1 MKDNRRVM
9 KSLRNVFVP
18 ALLLVLAMLL
28 PQRALSQNG
37 SPERQVDSL
46 QAVNDSLVQRLRNQV
61 QELELQG
68 IIMREQLERTGKNAR
83 EDSLRMVERKARIDS
98 LRQTTPGAPLIVD
111 GDTLLTV
118 YARKG
123 GMLPEARVEDI
134 RETVLSLG
142 KSLKFFVDSIYI
154 YEGDFTTDIMAGETV
169 VMSVTDTDGLWQNK
183 TRQELA
189 SEYAVIIQKKVS
201 QLHDEYG
208 LQKKME
214 SLLYGL
220 LIILVQVLLIWLT
233 NWLYRRWRFRLLRL
247 LLKST
252 KPLEFKGYEV
262 LTKHRMG
269 VLFVMM
275 LKTFRILIIFLQL
288 LISIPILFSLFPETK
303 ALIYKL
309 LGYIWDPIT
318 DIFSSIINFLPNFFK
333 IVIIVLCFRYLV
345 KGLKYLANELKT
357 GKLKINGFYAD
368 WAMPT
373 YLVLRILC
381 YSFMLVMI
389 WPLLPSSN
397 SEVFQGVSVFIGVI
411 VSLGSSSIIGNVM
424 AGMVMTYMRPFRIG
438 DFIRYGD
445 TEGFVIEKTMLVTRI
460 RTRKNEVITIPNSNL
475 MTSQTSNFT
484 FAAQNYGVIVHTKV
498 TIGYDMKWTLI
509 RDLLLEAAHNTP
521 HIVKKP
527 EPFVRITALDDF
539 YVEYEINA
547 YTHRTEA
554 LSEIYSTLH
563 QNILDN
569 FHVNGVEIMSPHIF
583 AHRND
588 LETQIPKEDGR

>member
-1 MKDNRRVM
+1 MKDHRRVM

-18 ALLLVLAMLL
+18 ALLLVLAILL

-68 IIMREQLERTGKNAR
+68 IIMREQLERTGKNVR

-134 RETVLSLG
+134 CETVLSLG

-169 VMSVTDTDGLWQNK
+169 VMSITDTDGPWQNK

-208 LQKKME
+208 LQKKIE

>member
-1 MKDNRRVM
+1 MKDHRRVM